1 MPCLLLQKGR
11 MRIPKTWVPLMAK
24 KIVDNIIS
32 KNLVKSTVPIE
43 KLLSETE
50 ELIMHELTVEDR
62 LNEEVREI
70 LKKHSVE
77 IQQGR
82 LDYRKLFDLTKQKLV
97 KERNIVL

>member
-1 MPCLLLQKGR
+1 MGSSYGKEDYRQYL
-11 MRIPKTWVPLMAK
+11 
-24 KIVDNIIS
+24 S
-32 KNLVKSTVPIE
+32 KNLVTTAVPFE

-50 ELIMHELTVEDR
+50 EIIMQELTVEDR

-82 LDYRKLFDLTKQKLV
+82 LDYRRLFDLTKQKIV